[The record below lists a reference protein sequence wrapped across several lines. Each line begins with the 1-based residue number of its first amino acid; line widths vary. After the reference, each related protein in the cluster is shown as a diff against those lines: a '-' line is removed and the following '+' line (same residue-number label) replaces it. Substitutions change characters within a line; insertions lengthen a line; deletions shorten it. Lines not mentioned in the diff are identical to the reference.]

1 MTKGDRK
8 GYVLQRLKAQ
18 SAVTVAELS
27 EALALSEVTVRKL
40 LDAMEGDGLLRR
52 TWGGAVSAMGS
63 LDESPYE
70 EKIVRNLAEKQAIA
84 RVAYGLIC
92 DGDAVYLDSGT
103 TTLQLARQL
112 AAGDKRRVL
121 VCTNAVNIA
130 MAFHRAPDIEVVLV
144 GGMFQQGILACGGG
158 MARDMIG
165 RLFFDKGFLSGSFF
179 SAEQGFTTPNMQEAE
194 VKRAVL
200 ASAKEV
206 YALGDF
212 SKHGNASLAQVATCA
227 EMGAL
232 ITDWHAGDAAVA
244 ALEAAGLRILR
255 AAAEACAI

>member
-1 MTKGDRK
+1 MTRRDRK
-8 GYVLQRLKAQ
+8 GYILQRLKAQ

-27 EALALSEVTVRKL
+27 EALSLSEVTVRKL
-40 LDAMEGDGLLRR
+40 LDAMEREGLLRR

-63 LDESPYE
+63 RGESPYE
-70 EKIVRNLAEKQAIA
+70 EKIVRHLAEKQAIA
-84 RVAYGLIC
+84 RVANGLIN
-92 DGDAVYLDSGT
+92 DGDAIYLDSGT
-103 TTLQLARQL
+103 TTLQLAQL
-112 AAGDKRRVL
+112 LAEGDKRHVL

-130 MAFHRAPDIEVVLV
+130 MAFHRAQDIEVVLI
-144 GGMFQQGILACGGG
+144 GGTFHQDILASGGG

-179 SAEQGFTTPNMQEAE
+179 SPEQGFTTPNMQEAE

-212 SKHGNASLAQVATCA
+212 SKYGNASLAQVATCA
-227 EMGAL
+227 EIGAL
-232 ITDWHAGDAAVA
+232 ITDWHVSDAAVA
-244 ALEAAGLRILR
+244 ALEAAGLRIIR
-255 AAAEACAI
+255 ASAEA